1 MLLKRIFKVNR
12 TTAIINRMFWAKHE
26 DSPAIIQSAKD
37 RLKLYKPNKHE
48 NDDHN
53 TVITVKEIQEGI
65 KKNNPFDDPE
75 IDRIINLK
83 PGDPERNKFYCGI
96 SDVKSEDH
104 QVIKKVKKSIRKLID
119 QEIEFLKFQDQLKA
133 EERESLLSEA
143 ANEVETRK
151 SFYYKYDSKK
161 VYDIH
166 APGNIFKKQ
175 SIALPHEHIHPQ
187 HHIDAKSLTESD
199 LQEMYGLYT
208 YLIDLHISQ
217 VRRDVKD
224 KNYIPPQFNQ
234 LSITEPNFHEHT
246 IDNKFFEF
254 YHRWR
259 EPTRTWKSQT
269 QEIDYQKELDALPV
283 NHHPD
288 HRATT
293 HNDVEWRSEQK
304 FPHVAN
310 RKGYP
315 IMAESPLEKITGIE
329 RAPAHPSYQLQAF
342 VQTPSMDPDPT
353 LNFEKAETVYENY
366 RIGEW
371 IRMWRWTA
379 GIILPFWPA
388 FFTFEIYQA
397 DGPPSLQWLADYGF
411 NHQIPL
417 QFQDSGDYNLK
428 KMRYCDE
435 HDYMSLAYIFKRMM
449 LRPTHTFYQLI
460 VLALLQNLSFNYVTK
475 MVYNKDRD
483 LVFVYKPDG
492 IFSDKEYTVFDAVQ
506 SPVNLEESL
515 F

>member
-1 MLLKRIFKVNR
+1 M
-12 TTAIINRMFWAKHE
+12 
-26 DSPAIIQSAKD
+26 PAIIESSQAN
-37 RLKLYKPNKHE
+37 LKLHKDPWHDADFN
-48 NDDHN
+48 NS
-53 TVITVKEIQEGI
+53 VITVKDLQEAV
-65 KKNNPFDDPE
+65 KKDNPFNDPE

-83 PGDPERNKFYCGI
+83 PGDPERNKFYQAI
-96 SDVKSEDH
+96 SEIKETDH
-104 QVIKKVKKSIRKLID
+104 QVVKKVKKSIRKLID
-119 QEIEFLKFQDQLKA
+119 QEIEFLRFKDHIAA
-133 EERESLLSEA
+133 EEKETLLNKA
-143 ANEVETRK
+143 TDEVETRK
-151 SFYYKYDSKK
+151 SFYYKYDFNK
-161 VYDIH
+161 VYDVK
-166 APGNIFKKQ
+166 APGNIYKKI
-175 SIALPHEHIHPQ
+175 SVALPHEHIHPQ
-187 HHIDAKSLTESD
+187 HQINTKTLTDSD
-199 LQEMYGLYT
+199 VQEMYGLYT

-234 LSITEPNFHEHT
+234 LSVTDTSFMERN
-246 IDNKFFEF
+246 IDNKFFDF

-259 EPTRTWKSQT
+259 EPTRTWRSQT
-269 QEIDYQKELDALPV
+269 QEIDYQKELAALPV

-293 HNDVEWRSEQK
+293 HNDVEWRGDQK

-315 IMAESPLEKITGIE
+315 ILAESPLERITGIE

-371 IRMWRWTA
+371 IRMWRWIA
-379 GIILPFWPA
+379 GITLPFWPA

-411 NHQIPL
+411 NHQIPQ
-417 QFQDSGDYNLK
+417 QFQDSGDFGLK
-428 KMRYCDE
+428 KMRYHDE
-435 HDYMSLAYIFKRMM
+435 HDYMTFNYMLKRMM
-449 LRPTHTFYQLI
+449 FRPMHTFYQLV
-460 VLALLQNLSFNYVTK
+460 VLALLQNMSFNYVTK
-475 MVYNKDRD
+475 MVYNKDKD

-492 IFSDKEYTVFDAVQ
+492 IFSDKEYVYEVHHLENMVP
-506 SPVNLEESL
+506 PVTAYSHLGAGKKDGIMILN
-515 F
+515 